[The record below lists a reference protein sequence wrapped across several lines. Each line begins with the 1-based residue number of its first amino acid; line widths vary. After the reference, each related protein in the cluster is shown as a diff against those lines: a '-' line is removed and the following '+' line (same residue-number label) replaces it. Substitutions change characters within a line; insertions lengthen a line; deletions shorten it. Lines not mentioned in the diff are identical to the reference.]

1 MAARAAKGA
10 QGAAAAG
17 KAEAWPPL
25 VLVAG
30 SDPFLVD
37 EAAGEA
43 LDALAPGWRED
54 DFKVTKVSGAAGGVD
69 DALAA
74 LRQVREAI
82 LQPGFFAAETVVWLR
97 GVSFSGTDRTSR
109 SEDVRGALDDWR
121 TELRKNGLPAGV
133 SLVVSG
139 TGIAKNSVLFNGFS
153 AMAKEG
159 RARVV
164 DAAGGTATAVQKR
177 AAAALEKNGWTMSA
191 PVLAAFVRRVGT
203 DVGTA
208 MRELEKLFA
217 YTGGAE
223 PTAADVAEIC
233 TVCTDGEIW
242 EIQDVFGRRDLAGT
256 LATVAKLLSNKGVKE
271 IALLIMLETRL
282 LDLALLADARDR
294 GLLSPDGRSWSPA
307 LGPADR
313 AAVEALGKADV
324 LARPSFLRGSIVE
337 QSRLW
342 TGAQVRAARV
352 ALMHAHERLVGSGS
366 AEDRAILETAVCTAL
381 APG

>member
-1 MAARAAKGA
+1 MAAKAAKGSRG
-10 QGAAAAG
+10 GAAEG
-17 KAEAWPPL
+17 PYPPL
-25 VLVAG
+25 VLVVG

-43 LDALAPGWRED
+43 LDELSPGWRED
-54 DFKVTKVSGAAGGVD
+54 EFKVTRVAGAVDRVD

-109 SEDVRGALDDWR
+109 SDDVRAALDDWR
-121 TELRKNGLPAGV
+121 TELRENGLPAGV

-139 TGIAKNSVLFNGFS
+139 TGIAKNSVLFNGFA

-164 DAAGGTATAVQKR
+164 DAAGGSSTAVQKR

-282 LDLALLADARDR
+282 LDLALLADARER
-294 GLLSPDGRSWSPA
+294 GLLAPDGRSWSPA

-342 TGAQVRAARV
+342 SGAQVRAARV

-366 AEDRAILETAVCTAL
+366 AEDRAILETAICTAL
-381 APG
+381 A

>member
-54 DFKVTKVSGAAGGVD
+54 DFKVTKVSGAADRVD

-282 LDLALLADARDR
+282 LDLALLADARER
-294 GLLSPDGRSWSPA
+294 GLLSPDGRSWSSA

-324 LARPSFLRGSIVE
+324 LARPSFLRGSVVE

>member
-1 MAARAAKGA
+1 
-10 QGAAAAG
+10 
-17 KAEAWPPL
+17 
-25 VLVAG
+25 
-30 SDPFLVD
+30 
-37 EAAGEA
+37 
-43 LDALAPGWRED
+43 
-54 DFKVTKVSGAAGGVD
+54 
-69 DALAA
+69 
-74 LRQVREAI
+74 
-82 LQPGFFAAETVVWLR
+82 
-97 GVSFSGTDRTSR
+97 
-109 SEDVRGALDDWR
+109 
-121 TELRKNGLPAGV
+121 
-133 SLVVSG
+133 
-139 TGIAKNSVLFNGFS
+139 
-153 AMAKEG
+153 MAKEG

-164 DAAGGTATAVQKR
+164 DAAGGTAGAVQKR

-233 TVCTDGEIW
+233 TVSTDGEIW

-282 LDLALLADARDR
+282 LDLALLADARER
-294 GLLSPDGRSWSPA
+294 GLLAPDGRSWSPA

-342 TGAQVRAARV
+342 SGAQVRAARV

-366 AEDRAILETAVCTAL
+366 AEDRAILDGRRRERSGRPSGFRPLASASRFCYASSRRAASAAQARRTPRNGRPGPAIGHFNVPTLFTIEGFRFFFYSNDHLPVHVHVQYGGGEAAFEIGESVVLRESAGMKIQELRRAEEIVLAHRASIEEKWHETF
-381 APG
+381 G

>member
-1 MAARAAKGA
+1 MAAKAAKGSRG
-10 QGAAAAG
+10 GAAEG
-17 KAEAWPPL
+17 PCPPL
-25 VLVAG
+25 VLVVG

-43 LDALAPGWRED
+43 LDELSPGWRED
-54 DFKVTKVSGAAGGVD
+54 EFKVTRVSGAVDRVD

-109 SEDVRGALDDWR
+109 SDDVRAALDDWR
-121 TELRKNGLPAGV
+121 TELRENGLPAGV

-164 DAAGGTATAVQKR
+164 DAAGGTAGAVQKR

-233 TVCTDGEIW
+233 TVSTDGEIW

-282 LDLALLADARDR
+282 LDLALLADARER
-294 GLLSPDGRSWSPA
+294 GLLAPDGRSWSPA

-342 TGAQVRAARV
+342 SGAQVRAARV

-366 AEDRAILETAVCTAL
+366 AEDRAILETAICIAL
-381 APG
+381 ANS

>member
-1 MAARAAKGA
+1 MAAKAEKAAKD
-10 QGAAAAG
+10 
-17 KAEAWPPL
+17 KAEKWPPL

-30 SDPFLVD
+30 TDPFLVD

-54 DFKVTKVSGAAGGVD
+54 DFKVTRVSGSVDRVD

-97 GVSFSGTDRTSR
+97 GVSFSGTDRTSK

-121 TELRKNGLPAGV
+121 NELRRDGLPAGV

-139 TGIAKNSVLFNGFS
+139 TGIAKNSILFNGFA

-282 LDLALLADARDR
+282 LDLALLADARER
-294 GLLSPDGRSWSPA
+294 GLLAPDGRTWSPA

-342 TGAQVRAARV
+342 SGAQVRAARV

-366 AEDRAILETAVCTAL
+366 AEDRAILETAICTSL
-381 APG
+381 AKDKP

>member
-1 MAARAAKGA
+1 MASCSLRSSSSRSSTSSISSSDRA
-10 QGAAAAG
+10 
-17 KAEAWPPL
+17 
-25 VLVAG
+25 
-30 SDPFLVD
+30 F
-37 EAAGEA
+37 
-43 LDALAPGWRED
+43 
-54 DFKVTKVSGAAGGVD
+54 
-69 DALAA
+69 
-74 LRQVREAI
+74 
-82 LQPGFFAAETVVWLR
+82 FFAAETVVWLR

-109 SEDVRGALDDWR
+109 SEDIRAALDDWR
-121 TELRKNGLPAGV
+121 TELRENGLPAGV

-164 DAAGGTATAVQKR
+164 DAAGGTAGAVQKR

-233 TVCTDGEIW
+233 TVSTDGEIW

-282 LDLALLADARDR
+282 LDLALLADARER
-294 GLLSPDGRSWSPA
+294 GLLAPDGRSWSPA

-324 LARPSFLRGSIVE
+324 LSRPSFLRGSIVE

-342 TGAQVRAARV
+342 SGAQVRAARV

-366 AEDRAILETAVCTAL
+366 AEDRAILETAICTAL
-381 APG
+381 ANS